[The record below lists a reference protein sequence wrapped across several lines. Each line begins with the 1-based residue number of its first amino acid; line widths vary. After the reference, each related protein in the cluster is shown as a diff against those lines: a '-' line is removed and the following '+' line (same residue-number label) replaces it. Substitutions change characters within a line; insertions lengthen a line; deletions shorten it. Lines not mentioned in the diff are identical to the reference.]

1 MQKRTIAL
9 PCAIPGTETTVT
21 AFCYGPQDA
30 QRHIYLQGSLHA
42 DEMPGSLVAYH
53 LCQRLDKLEAQGALQ
68 ARITVVPLCN
78 TAGLR
83 QSVLFSGVGRFD
95 MAIGQNYNRLRT
107 VPFYERVLARLQQNP
122 QALGQDAQ
130 ANRTTIR
137 AAMRAEAQAWQP
149 TNAIEAL
156 HSVLLQLACDAVRRR
171 DALDEGASADLRALL
186 GWPLDKDSLLVQAEQ
201 VSDEWQVLGVI
212 QEERDNRLLER
223 RVWLHGIHT
232 DQRAWLLDHTVAGRL
247 FESSWVALGT
257 VQATLVFYPSAAP
270 LRALVVSSQT
280 SALPGQAAAQ
290 PLASTP
296 EQEWQRLA
304 QRVAANPWSHLH
316 PLRCSAATL
325 HYDAQAQE
333 GHQFHLQWGDMA
345 LPLQLHTSDGWALLA
360 LSGGQPLTV
369 QGEWDGASLRPLS
382 ALGPEGFW
390 IWTPRA

>member
-156 HSVLLQLACDAVRRR
+156 HSVLLQLETRPGAWSDWFAGQGIAPPEGQHGMMMDQFSMMIQAAIAGLGV
-171 DALDEGASADLRALL
+171 ALLPSYLAQPEIDEGRLQPILRAGVPGEGAYWLA
-186 GWPLDKDSLLVQAEQ
+186 WPDRRQSDPAFARFRTWIADQ
-201 VSDEWQVLGVI
+201 V
-212 QEERDNRLLER
+212 
-223 RVWLHGIHT
+223 T
-232 DQRAWLLDHTVAGRL
+232 AG
-247 FESSWVALGT
+247 
-257 VQATLVFYPSAAP
+257 
-270 LRALVVSSQT
+270 
-280 SALPGQAAAQ
+280 
-290 PLASTP
+290 
-296 EQEWQRLA
+296 
-304 QRVAANPWSHLH
+304 
-316 PLRCSAATL
+316 
-325 HYDAQAQE
+325 
-333 GHQFHLQWGDMA
+333 
-345 LPLQLHTSDGWALLA
+345 
-360 LSGGQPLTV
+360 
-369 QGEWDGASLRPLS
+369 
-382 ALGPEGFW
+382 
-390 IWTPRA
+390 

>member
-83 QSVLFSGVGRFD
+83 LSVLFSGVGRFD

-137 AAMRAEAQAWQP
+137 AAMRAEGWRGMAAVAR
-149 TNAIEAL
+149 TIERCL
-156 HSVLLQLACDAVRRR
+156 ETMFKRR
-171 DALDEGASADLRALL
+171 DHDMSIDFPRAAA
-186 GWPLDKDSLLVQAEQ
+186 GK
-201 VSDEWQVLGVI
+201 
-212 QEERDNRLLER
+212 
-223 RVWLHGIHT
+223 
-232 DQRAWLLDHTVAGRL
+232 RAVAGRMR
-247 FESSWVALGT
+247 GDD
-257 VQATLVFYPSAAP
+257 AA
-270 LRALVVSSQT
+270 V
-280 SALPGQAAAQ
+280 
-290 PLASTP
+290 
-296 EQEWQRLA
+296 
-304 QRVAANPWSHLH
+304 
-316 PLRCSAATL
+316 
-325 HYDAQAQE
+325 
-333 GHQFHLQWGDMA
+333 
-345 LPLQLHTSDGWALLA
+345 
-360 LSGGQPLTV
+360 
-369 QGEWDGASLRPLS
+369 
-382 ALGPEGFW
+382 
-390 IWTPRA
+390 

>member
-156 HSVLLQLACDAVRRR
+156 HSVLLQLACDADVVLDMHCDNDAVLHMYTMPQLWPHLEPLACWLQSHCQMLSEDSNSDSFDEIFSTPWLKLQREFPHANIPLACHSATIEFRGER
-171 DALDEGASADLRALL
+171 DLSHGLAAQDADALLQYLNHQGDVRLPEADIKPMPALIRQPHPLSGLTYVKAPMSGIVVYHAKVGTWVKKGDLLADVIDPIAQKAVPVHSPIDGFLYATADLRFVR
-186 GWPLDKDSLLVQAEQ
+186 PEHKLV
-201 VSDEWQVLGVI
+201 SISG
-212 QEERDNRLLER
+212 
-223 RVWLHGIHT
+223 
-232 DQRAWLLDHTVAGRL
+232 
-247 FESSWVALGT
+247 
-257 VQATLVFYPSAAP
+257 
-270 LRALVVSSQT
+270 
-280 SALPGQAAAQ
+280 AQ
-290 PLASTP
+290 DTG
-296 EQEWQRLA
+296 
-304 QRVAANPWSHLH
+304 N
-316 PLRCSAATL
+316 T
-325 HYDAQAQE
+325 
-333 GHQFHLQWGDMA
+333 G
-345 LPLQLHTSDGWALLA
+345 
-360 LSGGQPLTV
+360 LSP
-369 QGEWDGASLRPLS
+369 
-382 ALGPEGFW
+382 
-390 IWTPRA
+390 